1 MVMEQTDAEM
11 DSGMKG
17 ENDKVAHKPPSRDEG
32 EGDEERAPQIP
43 PREKLIGAN
52 RTGARARTSGMDDL
66 IRGTRGRRKDDS
78 GRCVCA
84 KKEKQEGSERIK
96 KREKQSGETHVC

>member
-1 MVMEQTDAEM
+1 M
-11 DSGMKG
+11 G

-52 RTGARARTSGMDDL
+52 RMGAGARTSGMVDL
-66 IRGTRGRRKDDS
+66 IGGGERKEKGRLGKV
-78 GRCVCA
+78 CVCA
-84 KKEKQEGSERIK
+84 QQKGNGRDL
-96 KREKQSGETHVC
+96 